1 MSKILVID
9 DERSIRNT
17 LKDILEY
24 EKYEVDLAEDGI
36 KALEKVKTAEYD
48 IILCDIKMPGM
59 DGIEV
64 LEKLGELTPDTP
76 VVMIS
81 GHGNIDTA
89 VDSIKK
95 GAFDYIE
102 KPLDLNRLLITI
114 RNAMDKSSLVSETKI
129 LKKKVNK
136 KYEIVGESPALKSV
150 VEMADR
156 VAKTDARVLITG
168 ANGTGKELVARRIHD
183 QSNRSAGPFIEVNCA
198 AIPSELIES
207 ELFGHEKGAF
217 TSAVKQ
223 HIGKFEQ
230 ANGGT
235 LFLDEIGDMSL
246 SAQAKVLRVLQESII
261 SRVGGDKHIKVDV
274 RVVAATNK
282 NLSAEIAENNFRE
295 DLYHRLSVILIRV
308 PSLNER
314 LDDIP
319 LLASHFI
326 QIICDEYGMPA
337 KTISE
342 DAIAELQKINWTGN
356 IREFRNVVER
366 LIILCDQNITDDDV
380 LKFAAPLK

>member
-1 MSKILVID
+1 MSRILVID

-24 EKYEVDLAEDGI
+24 EKYEVDLAEDGM
-36 KALEKVKTAEYD
+36 KALEKVKTAQFD

-64 LEKLGELTPDTP
+64 LEKLVEFIPDTP

-89 VDSIKK
+89 VESIKK

-114 RNAMDKSSLVSETKI
+114 RNAMDKSNLVTETKN
-129 LKKKVNK
+129 LKKKVSK
-136 KYEIVGESPALKSV
+136 KYEIVGESQALKSV

-183 QSNRSAGPFIEVNCA
+183 QSNRSAGPFVEVNCA

-282 NLSAEIAENNFRE
+282 NLSAEIAQNNFRE

-308 PSLNER
+308 PPLNER

-319 LLASHFI
+319 LLANHFI

-342 DAIAELQKINWTGN
+342 NAIAELQKINWTGN
-356 IREFRNVVER
+356 IREFRNVIER
-366 LIILCDQNITDDDV
+366 LIILCDQNITGDDV